1 MLNEIYLFIK
11 LTCDHGLLQ
20 GLGGGARAVQLPHHL
35 QGPGAAVGQDVGHRA
50 ERRVRMQGEHHYLD
64 RHSQEQEFTQ
74 RWPGQ
79 TLIVYSRHWQQD

>member
-1 MLNEIYLFIK
+1 MIIFSKK

-50 ERRVRMQGEHHYLD
+50 ERRVRLQGEQHYLD

>member
-1 MLNEIYLFIK
+1 MIILFSKK
-11 LTCDHGLLQ
+11 LTCAHGLLQ